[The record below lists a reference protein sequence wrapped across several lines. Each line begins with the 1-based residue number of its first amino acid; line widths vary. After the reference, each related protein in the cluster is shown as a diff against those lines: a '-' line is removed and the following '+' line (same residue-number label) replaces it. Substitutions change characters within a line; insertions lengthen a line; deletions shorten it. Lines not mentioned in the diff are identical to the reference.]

1 MSTVNNSN
9 GFVFVNKEGQYAYTS
24 QSTGFAATK
33 DVIYWSRDLSQ
44 AQIFPHEA
52 MARRKFKELEKCQ
65 ALMAVATRVVSISD
79 WSEKAAP
86 VMPIA
91 PEEYRPFPPSS
102 LQRPAWQCLDRDRRV
117 FIDGAMRY
125 FGDNEALPAKVKHD
139 QVEFQYGR
147 EAWMV
152 KNKGGE

>member
-24 QSTGFAATK
+24 QSTGFTATK

-91 PEEYRPFPPSS
+91 PEEYRPFPHRLFSDQLSS
-102 LQRPAWQCLDRDRRV
+102 A
-117 FIDGAMRY
+117 
-125 FGDNEALPAKVKHD
+125 
-139 QVEFQYGR
+139 
-147 EAWMV
+147 
-152 KNKGGE
+152 

>member
-33 DVIYWSRDLSQ
+33 DVICWSRDLYQ

-91 PEEYRPFPPSS
+91 PEMSIASAWAEVHKYRRAILLNGAGYRYYSNDEVIDDIDIGVVEYIN
-102 LQRPAWQCLDRDRRV
+102 AD
-117 FIDGAMRY
+117 
-125 FGDNEALPAKVKHD
+125 AKLI
-139 QVEFQYGR
+139 FS
-147 EAWMV
+147 
-152 KNKGGE
+152 

>member
-33 DVIYWSRDLSQ
+33 DVICWSRDLYQ

-79 WSEKAAP
+79 WSEKSAP
-86 VMPIA
+86 VLPIA
-91 PEEYRPFPPSS
+91 H
-102 LQRPAWQCLDRDRRV
+102 AWEHPDKKRRAIL
-117 FIDGAMRY
+117 FNEGKYRY
-125 FGDNEALPAKVKHD
+125 FDDNESVDGFGVGAVEYINADAKLI
-139 QVEFQYGR
+139 FS
-147 EAWMV
+147 
-152 KNKGGE
+152 